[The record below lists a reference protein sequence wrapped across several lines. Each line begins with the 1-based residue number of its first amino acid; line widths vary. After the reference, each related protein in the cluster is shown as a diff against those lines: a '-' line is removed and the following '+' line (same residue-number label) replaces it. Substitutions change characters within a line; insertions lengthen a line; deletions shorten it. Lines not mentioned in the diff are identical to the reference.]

1 MMESL
6 AWVDGIANPITRV
19 ADQAWS
25 DSQICGGKPCSP
37 SNQFCAKPFVNAPT
51 YHLMDQ
57 HGCAENDPNGPV
69 FDPVHGVFH
78 HFYQIHLAAPPGH
91 GPDYGHFVSK
101 DFVSWAA
108 MPVAIWN
115 GLDASAWPPRATP
128 YDNQAIYTG
137 SAAVVEGAGPG
148 GEGPGIV
155 QIYPGLCNK
164 ADWPACETG
173 TLLAQAV
180 PADYASDPLLAN
192 WTKPSYNPIMEN
204 TQRDPSTPWQTPS
217 GEWRLRTFN
226 SMVYGS
232 ASSKDLLAGKWY
244 EIGKSDDFRQ
254 CECPS
259 VYPLPAATPGTEAAY
274 EEARRAGMPDTVHK
288 TSCGGDWWQLGSYDP
303 GAPRSVGS
311 FKPTPGWEDVFA
323 QKRID
328 QGNFY
333 ASKDNEYPTLAGGKR
348 RINWGWATVPPAS
361 AQTLPREVTF
371 NAEARALQQYPI
383 EEIAGLRAAA
393 AFDRRGVAVRGSV
406 GLGVPAGVARQA
418 ELLVSF
424 SLPSESATFGV
435 RIGGSSSGD
444 GIGCSVNYTAGAANA
459 SVACGGVRDSLP
471 LLARETSVELR
482 VFADW
487 TFVEAYFQRGRV
499 AITAKA
505 AFSPDTVASLTSN
518 VTVAADVSLFPMKS
532 IWVDPDKVR
541 AAPRVYK

>member
-1 MMESL
+1 MMDSL

-25 DSQICGGKPCSP
+25 DSQICGGKP
-37 SNQFCAKPFVNAPT
+37 FCAKPFVNAPT

-91 GPDYGHFVSK
+91 DNRHAAHGPDYGHFVSK

-128 YDNQAIYTG
+128 YDNQAHLDGLRRRRRTG
-137 SAAVVEGAGPG
+137 RLLT

-173 TLLAQAV
+173 TLLAQAAAALYLPTAV

-204 TQRDPSTPWQTPS
+204 TQRDPSTPQTPS

-259 VYPLPAATPGTEAAY
+259 VYPLPAATPGSGAAHEGTEAAY
-274 EEARRAGMPDTVHK
+274 EEARRAGMPDTE
-288 TSCGGDWWQLGSYDP
+288 L
-303 GAPRSVGS
+303 
-311 FKPTPGWEDVFA
+311 FA

-333 ASKDNEYPTLAGGKR
+333 ASKDNE

-393 AFDRRGVAVRGSV
+393 AFDRRPLAAGRGVAVRGSV
-406 GLGVPAGVARQA
+406 GL
-418 ELLVSF
+418 
-424 SLPSESATFGV
+424 
-435 RIGGSSSGD
+435 

-459 SVACGGVRDSLP
+459 SVACGGAHASLSLRAHTRP
-471 LLARETSVELR
+471 LDYWRMANSRH
-482 VFADW
+482 W

-532 IWVDPDKVR
+532 IWVDPDKMFELEDR
-541 AAPRVYK
+541 SSL